1 MMSTLATGLANIL
14 SRTWWA
20 LLLRGVVGIV
30 FGVYAFTHP
39 GLSLNTLTLVFGA
52 YVLIDGVGG
61 VVSAI
66 SGRGESEHWVV
77 LLLWSLISVAVGLAT
92 LFVPTVTT
100 LVLLFYIA
108 IWANTT
114 GVLQIVSAIRVR
126 KEIEGEWRLI
136 AGGLVSVAVG
146 LVMLTRPA
154 VGALAFIWLIGAY
167 AFVFGVLLVILAFK
181 VRAVKNRIEERIP
194 QPAV

>member
-1 MMSTLATGLANIL
+1 VSILAKGFANVL

-20 LLLRGVVGIV
+20 LLLRGVVAIV
-30 FGVYAFTHP
+30 FGVFAFTHP
-39 GLSLNTLTLVFGA
+39 GLSLNTLTLLFGA
-52 YVLIDGVGG
+52 FVLIDGVGG
-61 VVSAI
+61 VITAI
-66 SGRGESEHWVV
+66 SGRGDSEHWGV
-77 LLLWSLISVAVGLAT
+77 LLLWSLISVAVGLVT

-108 IWANTT
+108 IWAITT
-114 GVLQIVSAIRVR
+114 GVLQIVAAIRVR

-136 AGGLVSVAVG
+136 AGGLISVAVG
-146 LVMLTRPA
+146 LVLLGRPA

-167 AFVFGVLLVILAFK
+167 AFAFGTLLVILAFK
-181 VRAVKNRIEERIP
+181 VRAVKNRIEDRIP

>member
-1 MMSTLATGLANIL
+1 MSILAKGFANVL

-20 LLLRGVVGIV
+20 LLLRGVVAVV
-30 FGVYAFTHP
+30 FGVYAFSHP
-39 GLSLNTLTLVFGA
+39 GISITTLTLVFGA
-52 YVLIDGVGG
+52 YVLFDGLGG
-61 VVSAI
+61 VVTAI
-66 SGRGESEHWVV
+66 SGRGESEHWGV
-77 LLLWSLISVAVGLAT
+77 LLLWSLVSVTVGLVT
-92 LFVPTVTT
+92 LFAPSVTT

-108 IWANTT
+108 IWAITT
-114 GVLQIVSAIRVR
+114 GVLQIVAAIRVR

-146 LVMLTRPA
+146 LVMLARPA

-181 VRAVKNRIEERIP
+181 VRAVRNRIEDRIP